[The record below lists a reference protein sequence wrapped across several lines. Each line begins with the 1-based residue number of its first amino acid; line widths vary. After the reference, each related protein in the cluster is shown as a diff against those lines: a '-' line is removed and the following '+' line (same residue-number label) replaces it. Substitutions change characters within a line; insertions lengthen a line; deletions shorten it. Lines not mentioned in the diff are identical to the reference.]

1 MLTMESAW
9 KAPAPSLRTRAKIA
23 ATHVL
28 ADPLL
33 SLLARSS
40 DESIIRLVTLLER
53 YVARYDFQKATLQR
67 LRQLFESQHPSLE
80 LARKIM
86 TQLHPTYRR
95 RIVAN
100 LGLNATWLGQQ
111 IRNDFAQRFGVAP
124 PYLMVISP
132 TMRCNLKCLGCY
144 AGEYPR
150 DTDPMNFETLDRV
163 VSEAKQM
170 GIFMFTISGG
180 EPFVRPDLLDLY
192 EKHSDCVFQ
201 IYTNGTCISDATI
214 ERLVKTGNASP
225 AISIEGFREET
236 DFRRG
241 EGVFDKVMET
251 MDRLREAGALF
262 GFSGTVTRLNADAYQ
277 RDEFFDMVI
286 EKGCLYGWFFMFVP
300 VGQDATVD
308 LMPTA
313 EQRDRM
319 RSKIMQVRRTRPIFS
334 ADFWNDG
341 CLTGGCMSG
350 GTLYLH
356 LNFRGDLEPC
366 VFMHFAADNIHDMYA
381 QGRHLWDVLKSP
393 LFTAIR
399 DVNRRDP
406 NPLRPCP
413 IVDHNE
419 WLEEALSKVE
429 GVYPTHKGA
438 EDIIGR
444 LAQPVREW
452 AAAYSEYA
460 ERAWNSPEYEW
471 ARTGSWLKPSDAPTA
486 SQTRH

>member
-1 MLTMESAW
+1 MSLEAAW
-9 KAPAPSLRTRAKIA
+9 KAPVPGLRMRAKMM
-23 ATHVL
+23 ATQAI

-40 DESIIRLVTLLER
+40 DESIIRLISVLER
-53 YVARYDFQKATLQR
+53 YVARYDYHKATLQQ
-67 LRQLFESQHPSLE
+67 LHHLFENKHPSLE
-80 LARKIM
+80 LARKVM
-86 TQLHPTYRR
+86 TRLHPNYRR
-95 RIVAN
+95 RLITN
-100 LGLNATWLGQQ
+100 LGLNATFLGEQ
-111 IRNDFAQRFGVAP
+111 IRQDFKERFGVAP

-150 DTDPMNFETLDRV
+150 DTDPMSFETLDRA

-170 GIFMFTISGG
+170 GVFMYTISGG
-180 EPFVRPDLLDLY
+180 EPFVRPDMLDLY

-214 ERLVKTGNASP
+214 ERMQKLGNVGP
-225 AISIEGFREET
+225 AISIEGFKAET

-241 EGVFDKVMET
+241 PGVYEKVLET
-251 MDRLREAGALF
+251 MDKLRAAGIMF
-262 GFSGTVTRLNADAYQ
+262 GFSGTVTRLNADVYQ
-277 RDEFFDMVI
+277 RDEFYDMMI
-286 EKGCLYGWFFMFVP
+286 EKGCLFGWFFMFVP
-300 VGQDATVD
+300 VGQDASVD

-319 RSKIMQVRRTRPIFS
+319 RSKIMQVRRTRPIFT

-341 CLTGGCMSG
+341 CLTGGCMSA

-381 QGRHLWDVLKSP
+381 RGQHLWDVLKSP
-393 LFTAIR
+393 LFCAIR

-452 AAAYSEYA
+452 SAAYAEYA

-471 ARTGSWLKPSDAPTA
+471 ARTGSWLKPREPAATEPTK
-486 SQTRH
+486 H

>member
-1 MLTMESAW
+1 MLSVESTW
-9 KAPAPSLRTRAKIA
+9 RAPAPGFRTRAKVA
-23 ATHVL
+23 ATHAV

-33 SLLARSS
+33 RLLARSS
-40 DESIIRLVTLLER
+40 DESLVRLVTLLER
-53 YVARYDFQKATLQR
+53 YVARYDNHKAQLQH
-67 LRQLFESQHPSLE
+67 LRDLFEQKHPALE
-80 LARKIM
+80 LARKVM
-86 TQLHPTYRR
+86 TQLHPSYRR
-95 RIVAN
+95 RLISN
-100 LGLNATWLGQQ
+100 LGINATWLGEQ
-111 IRNDFAQRFGVAP
+111 IRRDFCAQFGVFP

-150 DTDPMNFETLDRV
+150 DTDPMSFETIDRA

-170 GIFMFTISGG
+170 GIHMFTISGG
-180 EPFVRPDLLDLY
+180 EPFVRPDMLDLY
-192 EKHSDCVFQ
+192 EKHNDAVFQ

-214 ERLVKTGNASP
+214 ERMQKLGNVAP
-225 AISIEGFREET
+225 AISIEGFKEET

-241 EGVFDKVMET
+241 PGVWEKVMET
-251 MDRLREAGALF
+251 MDKLHEAGVLF
-262 GFSGTVTRLNADAYQ
+262 GFSGTVTRLNAEAYLK
-277 RDEFFDMVI
+277 DEFFDMVI
-286 EKGCLYGWFFMFVP
+286 DKGCLYGWFFMFVP
-300 VGQDATVD
+300 VGQDASVD

-313 EQRDRM
+313 EQRDAM
-319 RSKIMQVRRTRPIFS
+319 RRKVMQVRRTRPIFA

-381 QGRHLWDVLKSP
+381 NGKHLWDVLKSP

-419 WLEEALSKVE
+419 FLAEALSKVE

-444 LAQPVREW
+444 LAPQVREW
-452 AAAYSEYA
+452 SERYAEYA
-460 ERAWNSPEYEW
+460 DKAWNSEEYEW
-471 ARTGSWLKPSDAPTA
+471 ARTGSWLVPKEV
-486 SQTRH
+486 QTPAETKH

>member
-1 MLTMESAW
+1 MPTPW
-9 KAPAPSLRTRAKIA
+9 KAPTPTLRTRAKVA
-23 ATHVL
+23 ATHAL
-28 ADPLL
+28 ADPLF

-40 DESIIRLVTLLER
+40 DESLIRLLSVLER
-53 YVARYDFQKATLQR
+53 YVAHYGAHRAQLQQ
-67 LRQLFESQHPSLE
+67 LRKLFEQKHPSLE
-80 LARKIM
+80 LARKVM
-86 TQLHPTYRR
+86 NQLHPNYRR
-95 RIVAN
+95 RLIMN
-100 LGLNATWLGQQ
+100 LGVNATWLGQE
-111 IRNDFAQRFGVAP
+111 IRNDFKEQFGLAP

-150 DTDPMNFETLDRV
+150 DADPMSFETLDRV
-163 VSEAKQM
+163 VSEAKRM
-170 GIFMFTISGG
+170 GVFMFTITGG
-180 EPFVRPDLLDLY
+180 EPFMRPDMLDLY
-192 EKHSDCVFQ
+192 DKHNDAVFQ
-201 IYTNGTCISDATI
+201 IYTNGTCISDATV
-214 ERLVKTGNASP
+214 ERLQKLGNAAP
-225 AISIEGFREET
+225 CISLEGFEQET

-241 EGVFDKVMET
+241 KGVFAKVMDT
-251 MDRLREAGALF
+251 MDRLREARVLF
-262 GFSGTVTRLNADAYQ
+262 GFSGTVTRLNADVYQ
-277 RDEFFDMVI
+277 RDEFYDMIVD
-286 EKGCLYGWFFMFVP
+286 KGCLVGWFFMFVP

-313 EQRDRM
+313 EQRDAM
-319 RSKIMQVRRTRPIFS
+319 RRKILEVRRTRPIFI

-341 CLTGGCMSG
+341 CLTGGCMSA

-366 VFMHFAADNIHDMYA
+366 VFMHFAADNIHDIYA
-381 QGRHLWDVLKSP
+381 RGGHLWDVLKSP
-393 LFTAIR
+393 LFVAVR

-452 AAAYSEYA
+452 SARYAAYA
-460 ERAWNSPEYEW
+460 ERAWNSPDYEW
-471 ARTGSWLKPSDAPTA
+471 ARTASWLIEKPPPAPAETK
-486 SQTRH
+486 H

>member
-1 MLTMESAW
+1 MLSVESAW
-9 KAPAPSLRTRAKIA
+9 KAPSPSFRTRAKVA
-23 ATHVL
+23 ATHAI

-40 DESIIRLVTLLER
+40 DESLIRLITLLER
-53 YVARYDFQKATLQR
+53 YVARYDNHKAQLQG
-67 LRQLFESQHPSLE
+67 LRDLFERKHPSLE
-80 LARKIM
+80 LARKVM
-86 TQLHPTYRR
+86 TQLHPNYRR
-95 RIVAN
+95 RLIAD
-100 LGLNATWLGQQ
+100 LGINATWLGQQ
-111 IRNDFAQRFGVAP
+111 VRNDFAERFGIPP

-144 AGEYPR
+144 AGAYPR
-150 DTDPMNFETLDRV
+150 DTDPMSFETLDRV
-163 VSEAKQM
+163 VAEAKQM
-170 GIFMFTISGG
+170 GIHMFTISGG

-201 IYTNGTCISDATI
+201 VYTNGTCISDATI
-214 ERLVKTGNASP
+214 ERMQKSGNVSP
-225 AISIEGFREET
+225 GISIEGFREQT

-241 EGVFDKVMET
+241 AGIFDTIMDT
-251 MDRLREAGALF
+251 MDRLRAAGILF
-262 GFSGTVTRLNADAYQ
+262 GFSGTYTRLNADAFLN
-277 RDEFFDMVI
+277 DEFFDMVI
-286 EKGCLYGWFFMFVP
+286 DKGCLFGWFFMFVP
-300 VGQDATVD
+300 VGQDASVD

-319 RSKIMQVRRTRPIFS
+319 RRKVMEVRRTRPIFC

-381 QGRHLWDVLKSP
+381 RGEHLWDVLKSP
-393 LFTAIR
+393 LFVAIR

-419 WLEEALSKVE
+419 WLEEALGKAPDI
-429 GVYPTHKGA
+429 YPTHEGA

-452 AAAYSEYA
+452 SAAYAEYA
-460 ERAWNSPEYEW
+460 EGAWNSPEYEW
-471 ARTGSWLKPSDAPTA
+471 ARTGDWLVPKHPHVTAPTK
-486 SQTRH
+486 H